1 MIWKYGNKR
10 TLFLLM
16 PLMIIGNSISV
27 ITGLMTSRFITAAT
41 NKNMVLFWQTAFLG
55 TACLILVTLINLMMV
70 RVKNK
75 LIMEVN
81 LRIKAIVLESIA
93 KKSQIDSGDELSF
106 MTNDLKLL
114 ETKGIE
120 NEINILGLIFEF
132 VIAFVVALTLDWLVT
147 LAFILAGVVPALLSA
162 KLGGRIEA
170 ASTAWSK
177 SNSAY
182 TGQLKN
188 LFEGLAIIQLYQS
201 FAFFTAKGLR
211 ESRRLEKAL
220 RKMNILV
227 GQVEQLLTG
236 IAYIALMLLPFS
248 FGIYRVIQGAT
259 TLAIFMGVMQVSNS
273 VINPMLNIF
282 TKINELKTTKP
293 IQAKIKIALQR
304 GQQTV
309 AEPANDFVKL
319 TLTDV
324 GLKRAGKQLFT
335 HFNLRVQAGD
345 KVLIMAPSGFGKS
358 SLLKAL
364 LGELTF
370 NQGSYQFNQQ
380 PVIPATTQTLL
391 PNFAYITQQPFLF
404 VDSLTNNLTL
414 GSDFN
419 NQQITAALAASDLT
433 ELSKEKGLDYQV
445 GSDSRQLSGG
455 QIQRLEIARA
465 ILRQRPIVLADEPTS
480 ALDEES
486 AAIIQQTLLTQAET
500 LIQVSHKVPLSVQ
513 TQFTKVIHLDNS
525 AVIVPS

>member
-182 TGQLKN
+182 TG
-188 LFEGLAIIQLYQS
+188 
-201 FAFFTAKGLR
+201 
-211 ESRRLEKAL
+211 
-220 RKMNILV
+220 
-227 GQVEQLLTG
+227 
-236 IAYIALMLLPFS
+236 
-248 FGIYRVIQGAT
+248 
-259 TLAIFMGVMQVSNS
+259 
-273 VINPMLNIF
+273 
-282 TKINELKTTKP
+282 
-293 IQAKIKIALQR
+293 
-304 GQQTV
+304 
-309 AEPANDFVKL
+309 
-319 TLTDV
+319 
-324 GLKRAGKQLFT
+324 
-335 HFNLRVQAGD
+335 
-345 KVLIMAPSGFGKS
+345 
-358 SLLKAL
+358 
-364 LGELTF
+364 
-370 NQGSYQFNQQ
+370 
-380 PVIPATTQTLL
+380 
-391 PNFAYITQQPFLF
+391 
-404 VDSLTNNLTL
+404 
-414 GSDFN
+414 
-419 NQQITAALAASDLT
+419 
-433 ELSKEKGLDYQV
+433 
-445 GSDSRQLSGG
+445 
-455 QIQRLEIARA
+455 
-465 ILRQRPIVLADEPTS
+465 
-480 ALDEES
+480 
-486 AAIIQQTLLTQAET
+486 
-500 LIQVSHKVPLSVQ
+500 
-513 TQFTKVIHLDNS
+513 
-525 AVIVPS
+525 